1 VDVEVDM
8 GCARFIGVM
17 RHRLDAA
24 HRDALAFR
32 RSEDGGMIFFSMIIL
47 LIMLFV
53 GGMAVDLMRY
63 EAERSRIQ
71 AVADASALAAASIR
85 QTRTPDD
92 VVTDWF
98 AKANLS
104 ESLVNVDDQ
113 VGMNFRSVRAETRTV
128 TRPYFMHMLGVD
140 ELRSNAAGSAEERRT
155 NVEISLVLDVS
166 GSMNSGSRA
175 SNLRT
180 AAKDFIDKIL
190 RDDTENRVSISIVP
204 YNGQVMLGTELFSRH
219 TVTHQHSLPNTSTP
233 RRCIDLPDN
242 AYDTSIPVSR
252 TTGYA
257 QSAYADTFQWAYDE
271 TYYTNTPSFYTHP
284 QGPDN
289 TVIWCTGRT
298 DNRIRPFSNDRLGLM
313 AAIDNLEFTGATSI
327 DLGMKWGATLLDPA
341 SQPMISQIA
350 GGVVPTYF
358 GTRPVAYTDQE
369 TLKVIVLM
377 TDGEHFVMQQLKNE
391 YRSGLSPIWRR
402 WDSGVGAWRYVIHH
416 PTRSGSNKFWAPH
429 MNSGAGQWV
438 ASASS
443 IGSGV
448 TQMDW
453 RDLWR
458 DVRMKW
464 VAWQL
469 YARAWG
475 GTSGS
480 LRTTEFNKA
489 MNMFREEVSIDDM
502 DARLLNLCGQVK
514 AQNVLVFGIAF
525 EAPDRGTNLIRNCA
539 SPNRFYD
546 VNGSD
551 LTAAFSS
558 IRVQISALRLTQ

>member
-1 VDVEVDM
+1 M
-8 GCARFIGVM
+8 GCGRFRTALQRRIGAANRHAR
-17 RHRLDAA
+17 
-24 HRDALAFR
+24 AFR
-32 RSEDGGMIFFSMIIL
+32 RAEDGGMIFFSMIIL

-104 ESLVNVDDQ
+104 EALVNVDDR
-113 VGMNFRSVRAETRTV
+113 VGVNFRSVRAETRTV

-140 ELRSNAAGSAEERRT
+140 ELRSIAAGSAEERRT
-155 NVEISLVLDVS
+155 NVEIALVLDIS
-166 GSMNSGSRA
+166 GSMNNGSRA

-219 TVTHQHSLPNTSTP
+219 TVTYQHSLPNTSTP
-233 RRCIDLPDN
+233 RRCVDLPN
-242 AYDTSIPVSR
+242 AAYTSAIPVSR

-257 QSAYADTFQWAYDE
+257 QSAYADTFQWAYNED
-271 TYYTNTPSFYTHP
+271 TNSTPPNSFAQP

-289 TVIWCTGRT
+289 NVIWCTGVNA
-298 DNRIRPFSNDRLGLM
+298 NRIRPPSNDRVALM
-313 AAIDNLEFTGATSI
+313 AAIDGLVFTGATSI
-327 DLGMKWGATLLDPA
+327 DLGFKWGATMLAPE
-341 SQPMISQIA
+341 SQPLMAQLS
-350 GGVVPTYF
+350 GGVVPSYF
-358 GTRPVAYTDQE
+358 ASRPVAYNDPE

-377 TDGEHFVMQQLKNE
+377 TDGEHFVMQQLKDQ
-391 YRSGLSPIWRR
+391 YRTGLSPIWRR
-402 WDSGVGAWRYVIHH
+402 WDSGVGVWRYVIHH
-416 PTRSGSNKFWAPH
+416 PGVSGSNKYWAPH
-429 MNSGAGQWV
+429 LNSGAGQWV
-438 ASASS
+438 SSPSS
-443 IGSGV
+443 IGSGTV
-448 TQMDW
+448 QMDW

-469 YARAWG
+469 YARPLG
-475 GTSGS
+475 GSNS
-480 LRTTEFNKA
+480 SSRLNHFNTA
-489 MNMFREEVSIDDM
+489 MNTFREEVNIDDM
-502 DARLLNLCGQVK
+502 DARLLNLCTQVK
-514 AQNVLVFGIAF
+514 AQNVLVYGIAF
-525 EAPDRGTNLIRNCA
+525 EAPERGTDLLRDCA

>member
-1 VDVEVDM
+1 MGLDQVEQSLQ
-8 GCARFIGVM
+8 
-17 RHRLDAA
+17 HRS
-24 HRDALAFR
+24 RTALARGRAFGR
-32 RSEDGGMIFFSMIIL
+32 DEDGGMIFFSMIIL

-85 QTRTPDD
+85 QTRQPRP
-92 VVTDWF
+92 VVEDWF

-104 ESLVNVDDQ
+104 GALVDVDVDM
-113 VGMNFRSVRAETRTV
+113 GANFRSVRAETRTV

-140 ELRSNAAGSAEERRT
+140 ELKSFAAGSAEERRT

-180 AAKDFIDKIL
+180 AARDFIDRIL
-190 RDDTENRVSISIVP
+190 REDTENRVSISIVP

-219 TVTHQHSLPNTSTP
+219 TVTHTHSLPDTSTP
-233 RRCIDLPDN
+233 RRCLDLPN
-242 AYDTSIPVSR
+242 AAYTNSIPLSR
-252 TTGYA
+252 TTGFA
-257 QSAYADTFQWAYDE
+257 QSAYADTFQFAYNE
-271 TYYTNTPSFYTHP
+271 NTNATPPNSYVNP
-284 QGPDN
+284 QAPDN
-289 TVIWCTGRT
+289 NVIWCTGVNA
-298 DNRIRPFSNDRLGLM
+298 NRIRPPSNDRVALM
-313 AAIDNLEFTGATSI
+313 AAIDGLVFTGATSI
-327 DLGMKWGATLLDPA
+327 DLGMKWGATLIDPG
-341 SQPMISQIA
+341 SQPLIAQLA
-350 GGVVPTYF
+350 GGVVPNHF
-358 GTRPVAYTDQE
+358 SNRPVSYSDPE

-377 TDGEHFVMQQLKNE
+377 TDGEHFVMQQLNNA
-391 YRSGLSPIWRR
+391 YRSGQSPIWRR

-416 PTRSGSNKFWAPH
+416 PGWSGSNKYWAPH
-429 MNSGAGQWV
+429 LNSGAGQWV
-438 ASASS
+438 SSPSS
-443 IGSGV
+443 IGSGTV
-448 TQMDW
+448 QMDW

-469 YARAWG
+469 YARPLG
-475 GTSGS
+475 GSSGS
-480 LRTTEFNKA
+480 SRLTQFNNA
-489 MNMFREEVSIDDM
+489 MNMFRTEVSTGDM
-502 DARLLNLCGQVK
+502 DERLLNLCEQVK

-525 EAPDRGTNLIRNCA
+525 EAPDHGTDVIRDCA

-551 LTAAFSS
+551 LAAAFSS